1 MSAEE
6 VHGTSFAHG
15 RRACLRRDFD
25 GIAEKSAQVSFHGA
39 VAQPHSLDNPC
50 VDHTSVVHGRI
61 CHLFF
66 ALLGIFAMF
75 FFKWDYAVDADS

>member
-6 VHGTSFAHG
+6 LHGTSFAHG
-15 RRACLRRDFD
+15 RRACLARDFD
-25 GIAEKSAQVSFHGA
+25 GIAEKSTLVSFHGA
-39 VAQPHSLDNPC
+39 VAQPHSLDTPC
-50 VDHTSVVHGRI
+50 VDHTSVVHGMI

-75 FFKWDYAVDADS
+75 SFKWDYAVDADS